1 MNLGNEAPVEKE
13 KLEGAPDDI
22 EIVLSCTIFEFYNG
36 SLKTFAFTRDKL
48 QPDGRS
54 MDQEE

>member
-1 MNLGNEAPVEKE
+1 MPKAN
-13 KLEGAPDDI
+13 GAPADI

-36 SLKTFAFTRDKL
+36 SLKTFTFNRDKL

-54 MDQEE
+54 ID